1 MRKNKLIFNPKEII
15 KIIGEEYKDLSSIFS
30 DKIGIVNVIL
40 KRNELDEYGLKM
52 YQCLSADTKV
62 LFDLSRD
69 VSSGGLGISSD
80 EKSAVISCIAEA
92 IERYC
97 MSYVPQNDIKKMK
110 WNEINN
116 EEKINDYQLYTDIQY
131 EQNPQYINPKK
142 EAIYW
147 TRINSIEDG
156 KYLYWPSSLIY
167 LPFELSKTVAETSS
181 TGMAAG
187 FSIND
192 CIISGLL
199 ELIER
204 DSLMINFSKR
214 LNPPEID
221 INTLNIENKKFVD
234 EISKKYKIK
243 IYKLYS
249 DIKVPT
255 YLCFIFNGEG
265 KKLHYG
271 IGASTNLDS
280 NKAIDKALKECLFTY
295 YYSLNI
301 MDLRKNNPDEIST
314 LYEHFLYYQ
323 GELFEEL
330 LFESEKVKY
339 TRELYTF
346 DEVKKDLKSNGLEIY
361 YKDLTTEDIRLTNLK
376 VVKVIVPGLI
386 DLNKTHKMQ
395 RLAAKRFDDVPNKI
409 GINAKNGLSK
419 QPHPFP

>member
-409 GINAKNGLSK
+409 GINARNGLSK

>member
-192 CIISGLL
+192 CIVSGLL

-409 GINAKNGLSK
+409 GINARNGLSK

>member
-1 MRKNKLIFNPKEII
+1 
-15 KIIGEEYKDLSSIFS
+15 
-30 DKIGIVNVIL
+30 
-40 KRNELDEYGLKM
+40 
-52 YQCLSADTKV
+52 
-62 LFDLSRD
+62 
-69 VSSGGLGISSD
+69 
-80 EKSAVISCIAEA
+80 
-92 IERYC
+92 
-97 MSYVPQNDIKKMK
+97 
-110 WNEINN
+110 
-116 EEKINDYQLYTDIQY
+116 
-131 EQNPQYINPKK
+131 
-142 EAIYW
+142 
-147 TRINSIEDG
+147 
-156 KYLYWPSSLIY
+156 
-167 LPFELSKTVAETSS
+167 
-181 TGMAAG
+181 MAAG

-192 CIISGLL
+192 CIVSGLL

-221 INTLNIENKKFVD
+221 INTLNIENKEFVD
-234 EISKKYKIK
+234 KISKKYKIK

-249 DIKVPT
+249 DIKIPT

-330 LFESEKVKY
+330 LFESKKIKY

-346 DEVKKDLKSNGLEIY
+346 DDVKKDLKSNGLEIY

-376 VVKVIVPGLI
+376 VVKVIVPSLI

-395 RLAAKRFDDVPNKI
+395 RLAAKRFDNVPNKI

>member
-15 KIIGEEYKDLSSIFS
+15 KIIGEEYKELSSIFS

-40 KRNELDEYGLKM
+40 KRNELEEYGLKM

-62 LFDLSRD
+62 LFNLSRD

-97 MSYVPQNDIKKMK
+97 MSYVPKTEIKKMK

-116 EEKINDYQLYTDIQY
+116 EEKITDYQLYTDTQY
-131 EQNPQYINPKK
+131 EQNPQYVNPKK

-192 CIISGLL
+192 CIVSGLL

-221 INTLNIENKKFVD
+221 INTLNIENKEFVD
-234 EISKKYKIK
+234 KISKNYKIK

-249 DIKVPT
+249 DIKIPT
-255 YLCFIFNGEG
+255 YLCFIYNGEG

-323 GELFEEL
+323 GELFEKL
-330 LFESEKVKY
+330 LFESEKIKY
-339 TRELYTF
+339 IREIYTF
-346 DEVKKDLKSNGLEIY
+346 DDVKKDLKSNGLKIY
-361 YKDLTTEDIRLTNLK
+361 YKDLTTEDIRFTNLK

-395 RLAAKRFDDVPNKI
+395 RLAAKRFNDVPNKI
-409 GINAKNGLSK
+409 GINAKDGLSK

>member
-192 CIISGLL
+192 CIVSGLL

-323 GELFEEL
+323 GELFEGL

-346 DEVKKDLKSNGLEIY
+346 DDVKKDLKSNGLEIY

>member
-15 KIIGEEYKDLSSIFS
+15 KIIGKEYKDLSSIFS

-147 TRINSIEDG
+147 TRINYIEDG

-192 CIISGLL
+192 CIVSGLL

-346 DEVKKDLKSNGLEIY
+346 DDVKKDLKSNGLEIY

>member
-40 KRNELDEYGLKM
+40 KRNELDEYGLKL

-192 CIISGLL
+192 CIVSGLL

-323 GELFEEL
+323 GALFEGL

-346 DEVKKDLKSNGLEIY
+346 DDVKKDLKSNGLEIY

>member
-1 MRKNKLIFNPKEII
+1 
-15 KIIGEEYKDLSSIFS
+15 
-30 DKIGIVNVIL
+30 
-40 KRNELDEYGLKM
+40 
-52 YQCLSADTKV
+52 
-62 LFDLSRD
+62 
-69 VSSGGLGISSD
+69 
-80 EKSAVISCIAEA
+80 
-92 IERYC
+92 
-97 MSYVPQNDIKKMK
+97 MK

-192 CIISGLL
+192 CIVSGLL

-346 DEVKKDLKSNGLEIY
+346 DDVKKDLKSNGLEIY

>member
-15 KIIGEEYKDLSSIFS
+15 KIIGKEYKDLSSIFS

-192 CIISGLL
+192 CIVSGLL

-346 DEVKKDLKSNGLEIY
+346 DDVKKDLKSNGLEIY

>member
-15 KIIGEEYKDLSSIFS
+15 KVIGEEYKDLSSIFS

-192 CIISGLL
+192 CIVSGLL

-346 DEVKKDLKSNGLEIY
+346 DDVKKDLKSNGLEIY

>member
-15 KIIGEEYKDLSSIFS
+15 KIMGDEYKDLSSIFS

-40 KRNELDEYGLKM
+40 KRNELEEYGLKM

-62 LFDLSRD
+62 LFNLSRD

-110 WNEINN
+110 WNEIND

-192 CIISGLL
+192 CIVSGLL

-221 INTLNIENKKFVD
+221 INTLNIENKEFVD
-234 EISKKYKIK
+234 KISKKYKIK

-249 DIKVPT
+249 DIKIPT

-330 LFESEKVKY
+330 LFESKKIKY

-346 DEVKKDLKSNGLEIY
+346 DDVKKDLKSNGLEIY

-376 VVKVIVPGLI
+376 VVKVIVPSLI

-395 RLAAKRFDDVPNKI
+395 RLAAKRFDNVPNKI

>member
-192 CIISGLL
+192 CIVSGLL

-346 DEVKKDLKSNGLEIY
+346 DDVKKDLKSNGLEIY

>member
-15 KIIGEEYKDLSSIFS
+15 KVIGEEYKDLSSIFS

-192 CIISGLL
+192 CIVSGLL

-409 GINAKNGLSK
+409 GINARNGLSK

>member
-15 KIIGEEYKDLSSIFS
+15 KIMGDEYKDLSSIFS

-40 KRNELDEYGLKM
+40 KRNELEEYGLKM

-62 LFDLSRD
+62 LFNLSRD

-110 WNEINN
+110 WNEIND

-192 CIISGLL
+192 CIVSGLL

-249 DIKVPT
+249 DIKIPT

-330 LFESEKVKY
+330 LFESKKIKY

-346 DEVKKDLKSNGLEIY
+346 DDVKKDLKSNGLEIY

-376 VVKVIVPGLI
+376 VVKVIVPSLI

-395 RLAAKRFDDVPNKI
+395 RLAAKRFDNVPNKI

>member
-15 KIIGEEYKDLSSIFS
+15 KIIGKEYKDLSSIFS

-192 CIISGLL
+192 CIVSGLL

-323 GELFEEL
+323 GELFEGL

-346 DEVKKDLKSNGLEIY
+346 DDVKKDLKSNGLEIY

>member
-15 KIIGEEYKDLSSIFS
+15 KVIGEEYKDLSSIFS

-192 CIISGLL
+192 CIVSGLL

-346 DEVKKDLKSNGLEIY
+346 DDVKNDLKSNGLEIY

>member
-15 KIIGEEYKDLSSIFS
+15 KIIGKEYKDLSSIFS

-142 EAIYW
+142 ESIYW

-192 CIISGLL
+192 CIVSGLL

-346 DEVKKDLKSNGLEIY
+346 DDVKKDLKSNGLEIY

>member
-1 MRKNKLIFNPKEII
+1 MKKNKLIFDPKEII
-15 KIIGEEYKDLSSIFS
+15 GILGKKYEKLSTIFS
-30 DKIGIVNVIL
+30 DKMGIINVIL
-40 KRNELDEYGLKM
+40 KRYELEEYGLKM

-62 LFDLSRD
+62 LFNLSRD
-69 VSSGGLGISSD
+69 VSSGGLGISNS
-80 EKSAVISCIAEA
+80 EKGAIISCIAEA
-92 IERYC
+92 VERYC
-97 MSYVPQNDIKKMK
+97 MSYVPEKELEKLYWKEIKDD
-110 WNEINN
+110 
-116 EEKINDYQLYTDIQY
+116 EKITDYQLYTDNQY
-131 EQNPQYINPKK
+131 EQNPQFFNPKK
-142 EAIYW
+142 EQIYW
-147 TRINSIEDG
+147 TKINSIDSN
-156 KYLYWPSSLIY
+156 KQIYWPASLIY

-187 FSIND
+187 YSLND
-192 CIISGLL
+192 CILSGLL

-221 INTLNIENKKFVD
+221 IDTLNGENSDFVNKIN
-234 EISKKYKIK
+234 EKYKVK

-255 YLCFIFNGEG
+255 YLCFIWTGEG
-265 KKLHYG
+265 KKIHYG

-280 NKAIDKALKECLFTY
+280 DEAINKALKECLFTY

-301 MDLRKNNPDEIST
+301 MDLRKSESEEIST

-330 LFESEKVKY
+330 LFKSKKVKY
-339 TRELYTF
+339 VKEKYTF
-346 DEVKKDLKSNGLEIY
+346 EELKENLRLQGLEAY
-361 YKDLTTEDIRLTNLK
+361 YKELTTEDVKQTELK

-386 DLNKTHKMQ
+386 DLNKTHSMQ
-395 RLAAKRFDDVPNKI
+395 RLAAKRFEDVPNKL
-409 GINAKNGLSK
+409 GLQTITGLAK

>member
-15 KIIGEEYKDLSSIFS
+15 KVIGEEYKDLSSIFS

-40 KRNELDEYGLKM
+40 KRNELEEYGLKM

-62 LFDLSRD
+62 LFNLSRD

-110 WNEINN
+110 WNEIND

-192 CIISGLL
+192 CIVSGLL

-221 INTLNIENKKFVD
+221 INTLNIENKEFVD
-234 EISKKYKIK
+234 KISKKYKIK

-249 DIKVPT
+249 DIKIPT

-330 LFESEKVKY
+330 LFESKKIKY

-346 DEVKKDLKSNGLEIY
+346 DDVKKDLKSNGLEIY

-376 VVKVIVPGLI
+376 VVKVIVPSLI

-395 RLAAKRFDDVPNKI
+395 RLAAKRFDNVPNKI

>member
-15 KIIGEEYKDLSSIFS
+15 KVIGEEYKDLSSIFS

-192 CIISGLL
+192 CIVSGLL

-234 EISKKYKIK
+234 KISKKYKIK

-255 YLCFIFNGEG
+255 YLCFIYNGEG

-323 GELFEEL
+323 GELFEGL

-346 DEVKKDLKSNGLEIY
+346 DDVKKDLKSNGLEIY

-395 RLAAKRFDDVPNKI
+395 RLAAKRFDVVPNKI

>member
-1 MRKNKLIFNPKEII
+1 MRKNKLIFNQKEII
-15 KIIGEEYKDLSSIFS
+15 KIMGYEYKYLSSIFS

-40 KRNELDEYGLKM
+40 KRNELEEYGLKM

-62 LFDLSRD
+62 LFNLSRD

-110 WNEINN
+110 WNEIND

-192 CIISGLL
+192 CIVSGLL

-221 INTLNIENKKFVD
+221 INTLNIENKEFVD
-234 EISKKYKIK
+234 KISKKYKIK

-249 DIKVPT
+249 DIKIPT

-330 LFESEKVKY
+330 LFESKKIKY

-346 DEVKKDLKSNGLEIY
+346 DDVKKDLKSNGLEIY

-376 VVKVIVPGLI
+376 VVKVIVPSLI

-395 RLAAKRFDDVPNKI
+395 RLAAKRFDNVPNKI

>member
-15 KIIGEEYKDLSSIFS
+15 KIIGKEYKDLSSIFS

-192 CIISGLL
+192 CIVSGLL

>member
-15 KIIGEEYKDLSSIFS
+15 KIIGKEYKDLSSIFS

-192 CIISGLL
+192 CIVSGLL

-346 DEVKKDLKSNGLEIY
+346 DDVKKDLKSNGLEIY

-409 GINAKNGLSK
+409 GINARNGLSK